1 MVNYLRAWYADAPT
15 LVFGHRGASRYA
27 PMNTLPAFELAAAQ
41 GAAGVELDVR
51 LTRDGQ
57 MVIIHDDTV
66 DHTTDG
72 SGHIQHMTFAE
83 VRELDAGGWFGEQF
97 KGTRIPTLDEV
108 FEAVGSKLLIN
119 VEIKSEAPEDTGVE
133 ARIADAIARF
143 GLRERVIVSSFDP
156 LALWRFRKIL
166 PEVAIGYLHAEDIP
180 AHVSSLMIGLAHEA
194 RHPHHTEI
202 NARYMDWA
210 RRNDYFVNTWTV
222 NDPARAVEL
231 RDLGVHTLIT
241 DTPDVLIATLGQ
253 TAS

>member
-1 MVNYLRAWYADAPT
+1 MVNYLRAWYAAAPT

-143 GLRERVIVSSFDP
+143 RLRERVIVSSFDP